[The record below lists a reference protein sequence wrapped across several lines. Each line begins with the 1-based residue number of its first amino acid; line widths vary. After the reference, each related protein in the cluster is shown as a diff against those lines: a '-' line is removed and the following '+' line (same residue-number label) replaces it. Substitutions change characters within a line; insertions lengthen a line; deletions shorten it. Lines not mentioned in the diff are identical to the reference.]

1 MKRVKLTNDLIM
13 NLQNTENGMK
23 DKYDT
28 MERVLADLINKTN
41 ANQTKSDFDKE
52 RNKIYQNINETKSRL
67 DDVQRKS

>member
-1 MKRVKLTNDLIM
+1 M

-28 MERVLADLINKTN
+28 MERVLADLMNKTN